1 LFAWHWFVNT
11 IAAGLDILAV
21 HTGSAGLA
29 IIIFT
34 VLIKTFLLPL
44 TIKSVRSTS
53 SMQAVQPKL
62 KEIQKKYAGDRAKI
76 QAEQMKLY
84 QEHGV
89 NPISGCLPMLLQMP
103 IFFGLYYAI
112 RHLSQDAVG
121 LWGQSFLWLPS
132 LAVAD
137 PYHLLPILAAVFQFI
152 QVRMS
157 RPAGVKSD
165 DPQQKMMATASN
177 FMPFTVIVIGWVFP
191 SGPVLYWAVSAL
203 YSVIQQWFITGWGS
217 LLEWLP
223 FLPDL
228 PEHKRLGYEKPEKRA
243 ARIATSANSSGG
255 FTGFLNRQFANQVQ
269 KVESASIAQQ
279 QATAKSNGKQAK
291 PDSIEVEGKVAQK
304 PGAKANGKP
313 AAPARDGK
321 QPSDDHPPTQPSI
334 TPRKARSSKRK
345 RSVESE

>member
-1 LFAWHWFVNT
+1 MPVWNQFVDL
-11 IAAGLDILAV
+11 IAAGLNFLANY
-21 HTGSAGLA
+21 TGSAGLA

-34 VLIKTFLLPL
+34 VLIKTVLLPL

-89 NPISGCLPMLLQMP
+89 NPVSGCLPMLLQIP

-112 RHLSQDAVG
+112 INLSRHGGG
-121 LWGQSFLWLPS
+121 LWSQSFLWLPS

-137 PYHLLPILAAVFQFI
+137 PTHILPILAAVFQFI

-177 FMPFTVIVIGWVFP
+177 FMPFTVIAVGWVFP

-243 ARIATSANSSGG
+243 ARIAAAKNGG
-255 FTGFLNRQFANQVQ
+255 GLTGFLNRQFANQTG
-269 KVESASIAQQ
+269 
-279 QATAKSNGKQAK
+279 QATAGQSAAKSTPEKAPEQ
-291 PDSIEVEGKVAQK
+291 PDGQQP
-304 PGAKANGKP
+304 PGEAPPRADLVPRRSRP
-313 AAPARDGK
+313 A
-321 QPSDDHPPTQPSI
+321 
-334 TPRKARSSKRK
+334 KRK
-345 RSVESE
+345 QRRVQGK